1 MTSARR
7 RPGVRGRTGPAPRPV
22 QPGRPAERPRQS
34 ACRRGG
40 ERVARG
46 PRSLVRSA
54 RCRRRPRCAVAGGGR
69 EPPRAPRAPS
79 AGLVPGRRPSS
90 SPLRSARGRASF
102 PALAPLASGPSCG
115 ASRPRSALRQEQRRP
130 PRRRRPAPCPWRR
143 RLLEHP
149 EGSALAQRPRP
160 GRTAPESVV
169 RARERAR
176 PGLCTRGPG
185 DPRLAAARPGEPCG
199 GRGGQCGR
207 RAPSGSTKA
216 EASSRVG
223 VVARGPG
230 AGGEQ
235 CPACG
240 AHKGA
245 VWARGSRGAGGRR
258 RA

>member
-22 QPGRPAERPRQS
+22 QPGRPAERARQS

-54 RCRRRPRCAVAGGGR
+54 RCRRRRPGATPRT
-69 EPPRAPRAPS
+69 PRAVGGPRPGEAPLEQP
-79 AGLVPGRRPSS
+79 APVRPRPGLVPRP
-90 SPLRSARGRASF
+90 
-102 PALAPLASGPSCG
+102 APLASGPSCG

-199 GRGGQCGR
+199 GRGGQ
-207 RAPSGSTKA
+207 
-216 EASSRVG
+216 
-223 VVARGPG
+223 
-230 AGGEQ
+230 
-235 CPACG
+235 
-240 AHKGA
+240 
-245 VWARGSRGAGGRR
+245 
-258 RA
+258 